1 MPATFPP
8 RAVFFGQLKNTT
20 KMKNNILS
28 ISSLLAASAA
38 LVTATVGVVASGIAF
53 TVVGVLAIFALDYRR
68 TLAPVSLPA
77 DVVPFNPTGR
87 SMPEMRLAA

>member
-1 MPATFPP
+1 
-8 RAVFFGQLKNTT
+8 
-20 KMKNNILS
+20 MKTNILS
-28 ISSLLAASAA
+28 LSSVLAASAA

-68 TLAPVSLPA
+68 TLAPLSLPA

-87 SMPEMRLAA
+87 SMSEMRLAA

>member
-1 MPATFPP
+1 
-8 RAVFFGQLKNTT
+8 
-20 KMKNNILS
+20 MKTNILS
-28 ISSLLAASAA
+28 LSSALAASAA
-38 LVTATVGVVASGIAF
+38 LITAIVGGVAF